1 MNSLLVKVDFEN
13 CWTET
18 SSSYGT
24 GTFIVISVEGE
35 YHIAN
40 AGKYNS

>member
-1 MNSLLVKVDFEN
+1 MDFKN
-13 CWTET
+13 CRTET

-24 GTFIVISVEGE
+24 GTFISIIVEGE
-35 YHIAN
+35 YDIAI